1 MTAAPKGTALP
12 LLELDL
18 LRSFIAIAET
28 GSFSTAATQVHRTPS
43 AISMQIK
50 RLEELLGYRLL
61 TREPRRASVTPEGE
75 ALLGFARRMLNLNEQ
90 ALSRFYHPELSGSVR
105 LGTSDDVGTRI
116 LPAVLSS
123 FARSYPGVQVDV
135 IMARS
140 KDMSEQIRQG
150 ELDLALVT
158 SGSHAPSGE
167 VVHTEQL
174 VWAEC
179 AGGQAATLRP
189 LPLSLAGTGCV
200 WREAALAA
208 LDRAGVAYRIAY
220 VSEHCAGQQAAME
233 ADLAIAPFPRSLV
246 RKPLKIVD
254 NAAGLP
260 SLTCY
265 QIVLERSSNGSPL
278 VDALHSF
285 VIQSLAN
292 L

>member
-1 MTAAPKGTALP
+1 MKP
-12 LLELDL
+12 LLDLDL
-18 LRSFIAIAET
+18 LNPFAAVVEAGGFKEASSRLYRSQ
-28 GSFSTAATQVHRTPS
+28 AAV
-43 AISMQIK
+43 SMQIK

-61 TREPRRASVTPEGE
+61 TREPRRAGHTAEGE
-75 ALLGFARRMLNLNEQ
+75 ARLSFLRRLLNLNEQ
-90 ALSRFYHPELSGSVR
+90 ALSRSQQPELSGSVR

-233 ADLAIAPFPRSLV
+233 ADLAVAPFPRSLV

-260 SLTCY
+260 SLTSY
-265 QIVLERSSNGSPL
+265 
-278 VDALHSF
+278 
-285 VIQSLAN
+285 
-292 L
+292 